1 MTKFYFLGIGGTAM
15 ASVAGAFAKL
25 GHSVTGSDSGVYPPM
40 SDFLREAGISY
51 FETYSEQYLITAAPD
66 IIVVGNAISR
76 GNPELEYALDQ
87 RLSFISMTE
96 AVRSELI
103 RQNTSVVITGTH
115 GKTTTTS
122 VASWLLESGGLTPGF
137 LIGGIPENFGYGCRP
152 AKIPNGHKYGFFVT
166 EGDEYDTAFFDK
178 RSKFLHYRPDIAV
191 INNIEFDHADIFSS
205 LAEIELSF
213 RRFVNLIPRS
223 GVLLINNEDAVAK
236 RVSEKS
242 FAPVQTFGLN
252 GNAFWQATEIEYGSD
267 KTSFSVLREGKLVGR
282 FSSPLFGEHN
292 CRNVLATIAV
302 ATHAGLSPEHIQ
314 TGLSSFKSPKR
325 RLEVLGEFDGI
336 TLIDDFAHH
345 PTAIHETLKAVRQK
359 YPERRMVVCFEPRS
373 NTTTRNIF
381 QKELAGCFELAGV
394 VAIGPI
400 SRPER
405 YALSERLDTR
415 KLVSDLEAKGK
426 IAYATPVPAPAAYVR
441 EIADFVCKQVKADD
455 VILLLSNGN
464 FGGLATELRQRFSA
478 SKTGN

>member
-15 ASVAGAFAKL
+15 ASVSGAFAKL
-25 GHSVTGSDSGVYPPM
+25 GHNVTGSDSGVYPPM

-51 FETYSEQYLITAAPD
+51 FETYSEENLIKAVPD

-76 GNPELEYALDQ
+76 GNPELEYVLDQ

-103 RQNTSVVITGTH
+103 GKNTSVVITGTH

-122 VASWLLESGGLTPGF
+122 LVSWLLESGGLCPGF
-137 LIGGIPENFGYGCRP
+137 LIGGVPENFGYGCRP
-152 AKIPNGHKYGFFVT
+152 AGLPDSHAHGFFVT

-223 GVLLINNEDAVAK
+223 GLLFINNEDAVAK

-242 FAPVQTFGLN
+242 FAPIQSFGLKD
-252 GNAFWQATEIEYGSD
+252 GAFWQAVEIEYNSE
-267 KTSFSVLREGKLVGR
+267 KTSFGVLKTGKLVGR
-282 FSSPLFGEHN
+282 FSTPLFGEHN
-292 CRNVLATIAV
+292 CRNVLAAIAV
-302 ATHAGLSPEHIQ
+302 ATHAGLSPEQIQ
-314 TGLSSFKSPKR
+314 IGLSSFKSPKR

-345 PTAIHETLKAVRQK
+345 PTAIHETLKAARQK
-359 YPERRMVVCFEPRS
+359 YPGRRLVVCFEPRS

-381 QKELAGCFELAGV
+381 QKELAGCFDLANV
-394 VAIGPI
+394 VAIGPV

-405 YALSERLDTR
+405 YAPSERLDTE
-415 KLVSDLEAKGK
+415 KLVADLKVKGK
-426 IAYATPVPAPAAYVR
+426 AAYATPVPPSATYVG
-441 EIADFVCKQVKADD
+441 EIADFICTQIKACD
-455 VILLLSNGN
+455 VILLLSNGS
-464 FGGLATELRQRFSA
+464 FGGLAGELMQRLGA
-478 SKTGN
+478 EKACN